1 MFPVKDNIP
10 LARFPVVTVVL
21 VALSVIAYLLQTRS
35 GHGGSFLGGPTAAV
49 ELRYGV
55 VPHQLT
61 HPDAHTRWG
70 AVLTSMFLYS
80 GFLSILAGTLGLA
93 IFGPAVEDALGR
105 LRYPVLYL
113 LGGLVGLCVQVAGAP
128 SSTAP
133 ALGSSGAIAAV
144 LGGYIVLYPR
154 ARILTLVFIVFFVT
168 IIEVP
173 AVLALGVWLAAEAV
187 LGLTGSVGGEG
198 LALLALIGGFAFGLL
213 SIRPLVKHHAP
224 GLPRAAA

>member
-1 MFPVKDNIP
+1 
-10 LARFPVVTVVL
+10 
-21 VALSVIAYLLQTRS
+21 
-35 GHGGSFLGGPTAAV
+35 
-49 ELRYGV
+49 
-55 VPHQLT
+55 
-61 HPDAHTRWG
+61 
-70 AVLTSMFLYS
+70 MFLYS

-198 LALLALIGGFAFGLL
+198 LTLLALIGGFAFGLL